1 MHLKSSEF
9 RAPRLLGLVLV
20 PALLAAC
27 NRAPQN
33 EEAPVQALEPV
44 EAARSTSAVEF
55 SEITDVGVDSRG
67 RIYAGDRL
75 GEIVVLDT
83 AGRLIRRFG
92 KMGGGPGEFQSIGTV
107 HLLEG
112 DSLYVYDGS
121 AQRATVYIPDSDRVA
136 YTIRMPQPTLSFPMD
151 VEPTRNGSLIAH
163 FRRINGDFPGARQ
176 QRNDV
181 IRLLN
186 RDGSAGDDV
195 LAVPEPEILEVRGE
209 QTSGFF
215 LPAFARQSLVRWG
228 PDGRIYSLW
237 TDSARVNIHGTDGR
251 PRGSFTARLA
261 TPRIPLSDAT
271 IDSIARR
278 NAGNIPGRAI
288 SEAFRARWKTWPLVE
303 NMLVDDRSRVWIMP
317 VTQGPLADW
326 LAFDARGTQLAA
338 LRLPR
343 TLHPRLIRGDRLY
356 AVSRDS
362 LDVESLVVYRLT
374 PSSTPAVESP

>member
-9 RAPRLLGLVLV
+9 RALRLLVLV

-27 NRAPQN
+27 SRAPQK

-44 EAARSTSAVEF
+44 EAARSASAVEF
-55 SEITDVGVDSRG
+55 SEITDVGVDSHG

-75 GEIVVLDT
+75 GEIVVLDA
-83 AGRLIRRFG
+83 AGRLVHRFG

-107 HLLEG
+107 HLLDG
-112 DSLYVYDGS
+112 DSLYIYDGS
-121 AQRATVYIPDSDRVA
+121 AQRATVYIPNSDRVA
-136 YTIRMPQPTLSFPMD
+136 YTIRMPQPARSFPMD
-151 VEPTRNGSLIAH
+151 VEPTRGGALIAH
-163 FRRINGDFPGARQ
+163 FRRINGDVPGARQ
-176 QRNDV
+176 QQNDV

-186 RDGSAGDDV
+186 RDGSAGHDV

-209 QTSGFF
+209 QTNGFF

-237 TDSARVNIHGTDGR
+237 TDSARVNIHDPTGR
-251 PRGSFTARLA
+251 SRGGFTARLS

-271 IDSIARR
+271 IDSIAQR
-278 NAGNIPGRAI
+278 NSGSIPSRAI

-326 LAFDARGTQLAA
+326 LAFDAHGTQLAA

-343 TLHPRLIRGDRLY
+343 TVHPRLIRGDRLY

-374 PSSTPAVESP
+374 PSSTPAVERP